1 MTQHAFGE
9 RELVAAFVRQPD
21 LGQGRSL
28 DVSLRIAH
36 ERELGSFQDQG
47 VQLEAAD
54 QDADLTLFKIDDSR
68 CPTQVECVWAGVAT
82 AYFLYEKNGQDTI
95 KLSTTDYEAVQTK
108 TQVEHNG
115 YRYRMI
121 EVTPY
126 PETPES
132 IKPEDYRVRI
142 EITKL

>member
-1 MTQHAFGE
+1 MKYLLFPSLILL
-9 RELVAAFVRQPD
+9 LVGSMACNKK
-21 LGQGRSL
+21 SL
-28 DVSLRIAH
+28 DLY
-36 ERELGSFQDQG
+36 QDSAFKIG
-47 VQLEAAD
+47 ETKRLAD